1 MEFENIL
8 YEVVDQVAWIT
19 LNRPDHLN
27 AFAGEMREEL
37 LQAVLGAQEDEGV
50 KAVVLTGAGRAFCVG
65 GDVKQMAALKAEE
78 EGFDKLRPLLDQGR
92 RVVTVLHQ
100 CPKPIIAMVNGAAA
114 GAGCN
119 LALACDLRVAS
130 DHAVF
135 QQTSIKLGLHPDW
148 GGTFFLPRLVGL
160 GRALEMMLTGKRIEA
175 EEAQEIGLI
184 QQVVPAA
191 HLREH
196 TTRLARRI
204 TQAPST
210 ATRLIKLAVY
220 NSLHYD
226 LESMM
231 DFETEAQQQCWTS
244 PESTEGIRAHTQ
256 RRRPIFGPNLPGGSL
271 MP

>member
-1 MEFENIL
+1 MEFDHIL
-8 YEVVDQVAWIT
+8 YEVIDQVAWIT
-19 LNRPDHLN
+19 LNRPDQLN
-27 AFAGEMREEL
+27 AFAGDMRDEL
-37 LQAVLGAQEDEGV
+37 LQAVLAAQEDPGV
-50 KAVVLTGAGRAFCVG
+50 KTLVLTGSGRAFCAG

-92 RVVTVLHQ
+92 RIVTVVHQ
-100 CPKPIIAMVNGAAA
+100 CPKPVLAMVNGLAA

-135 QQTSIKLGLHPDW
+135 QQSAIKLGLHPDW
-148 GGTFFLPRLVGL
+148 GGSFFLPRLVGA
-160 GRALEMMLTGKRIEA
+160 GRALEMMLTGKRVEA
-175 EEAQEIGLI
+175 EEAQEIGLV

-196 TTRLARRI
+196 TARLARRLA
-204 TQAPST
+204 QAPST
-210 ATRLIKLAVY
+210 ASRLIKLAVY

-231 DFETEAQQQCWTS
+231 DFETEAQQQCWAS
-244 PESTEGIRAHTQ
+244 PESTEGIQAHTQ
-256 RRRPIFGPNLPGGSL
+256 RRRPVFGQNLPGGSL
-271 MP
+271 LL